1 MAATLANLRMGV
13 EFGIYRNHRW
23 YYDCVD
29 TEDVAAINTSGF
41 FNGLKELG
49 GQIGD
54 EILVTH
60 WATALPTG
68 GHPAATDT
76 FTRTLFQVVQI
87 SAATP
92 GVVDVSNG
100 DARTMTDSD

>member
-1 MAATLANLRMGV
+1 MPANFDNLRMGH

-23 YYDCVD
+23 YYDCVA
-29 TEDVAAINTSGF
+29 TEDVATINTSGF
-41 FNGLKELG
+41 FDGLKTRG

-68 GHPAATDT
+68 GHPAPTDT
-76 FTRTLFQVVQI
+76 FTRTLFQVVSI
-87 SAATP
+87 SAA

>member
-1 MAATLANLRMGV
+1 MVATLANLRMGL

-41 FNGLKELG
+41 FDGLGALG

-60 WATALPTG
+60 WATLPTG
-68 GHPAATDT
+68 GHPPVGAT
-76 FTRTLFQVVQI
+76 FTRTLFQVVSI
-87 SAATP
+87 TAAD
-92 GVVDVSNG
+92 VVDVSNG